1 MMQKQELWGPV
12 SNNSGKPVECKFED
26 SFTPQCFTSGQDNFL
41 VDEDYVPLDDSSQYL
56 AGLERKLARVQG
68 RTANK
73 RQTESRRLINALV
86 GSRDAHAHE
95 LVNASN
101 IGGDE
106 IITSESEP
114 AHQTGAVD
122 PQGAIGA
129 MIRRIAPDKVA
140 LTHEELCQLLEA
152 DFLAKIQEAAT
163 AAAEEEE
170 EEATSKETHC
180 DQKQNVIVQDDKVH
194 HEQNE
199 EKKLSLDEGEK

>member
-1 MMQKQELWGPV
+1 MMQKQDLWGPV
-12 SNNSGKPVECKFED
+12 SDDSGTPVECKFED
-26 SFTPQCFTSGQDNFL
+26 SFSPQCLPSDQENF
-41 VDEDYVPLDDSSQYL
+41 VADDDYVPLDDSSQYL

-68 RTANK
+68 RSAGR
-73 RQTESRRLINALV
+73 RQTESRRLIDALI

-101 IGGDE
+101 IGNDE

-152 DFLAKIQEAAT
+152 DFLSKIQEA

-170 EEATSKETHC
+170 EAAASKETHSEVRN
-180 DQKQNVIVQDDKVH
+180 DDIAHDDDKVNH
-194 HEQNE
+194 DLSE
-199 EKKLSLDEGEK
+199 EKKLSSDEGEK